1 MHTILVIA
9 LGLGLLG
16 LCALVGRTL
25 GGPSGVATA
34 ALLFVPLWLVGASIN
49 LYIGVTRAGYSV
61 SAEAPIFLIVFGV
74 PAAVAL
80 FVWAKLR

>member
-16 LCALVGRTL
+16 MCALVGRMP
-25 GGPSGVATA
+25 GGTSGTATA
-34 ALLFVPLWLVGASIN
+34 AVTFLPLWLLGAGIN
-49 LYIGVTRAGYSV
+49 MYIGVKQAGYGV
-61 SAEAPIFLIVFGV
+61 AAETPIFLIVFGI

-80 FVWAKLR
+80 FAWTRLR